1 MKKKLN
7 LFLCALAIV
16 GILSAGAGV
25 AYAYFTSYAL
35 TDGTYP
41 VAIGDRTRITETFA
55 AWTKHVRITADDDS
69 GPVYIRAKALHS
81 DAYGVEYSD
90 PENGWEY
97 NSSDGFWYCKGIIY
111 AGQTTPELTVKVTGV
126 PYDIDDPLAFGI
138 AVVYEHTPVR
148 YREDGI
154 PYADWGQ
161 KISHEAGK
169 EGAK

>member
-7 LFLCALAIV
+7 WILCIIAAVSILA
-16 GILSAGAGV
+16 AGAGTA

-41 VAIGDRTRITETFA
+41 IAIGDKTRITETFS

-81 DAYGVEYSD
+81 DAYGVEYAD
-90 PENGWEY
+90 PDGMWEY
-97 NSSDGFWYCKGIIY
+97 DNADGFWYYKSIVY
-111 AGQTTPELTVKVTGV
+111 AGETTTELTVHVTGV
-126 PYDIDDPLAFGI
+126 PDDIDDPLGFGI
-138 AVVYEHTPVR
+138 AVIYEHTPVR
-148 YREDGI
+148 YQEDGT

-169 EGAK
+169 EGA

>member
-7 LFLCALAIV
+7 LMLCLAALV
-16 GILSAGAGV
+16 SILAAGAGT

-35 TDGTYP
+35 TDAAYP
-41 VAIGDRTRITETFA
+41 VALGDKTRITETFS

-90 PENGWEY
+90 PDGKWDY
-97 NSSDGFWYCKGIIY
+97 NSSDGFWYYKDILY
-111 AGQTTPELTVKVTGV
+111 AGQTSSELTVRIAGV
-126 PYDIDDPLAFGI
+126 PDDIDDPLAFGV

-148 YREDGI
+148 YREDGTQ
-154 PYADWGQ
+154 YADWGQ
-161 KISHEAGK
+161 KISYESGK
-169 EGAK
+169 EGSK

>member
-7 LFLCALAIV
+7 LLLCTIAAV
-16 GILSAGAGV
+16 SILIAGAGT

-41 VAIGDRTRITETFA
+41 IAIGDRTKITETFS

-81 DAYGVEYSD
+81 DAYGVEYAD
-90 PENGWEY
+90 PDGMWEY
-97 NSSDGFWYCKGIIY
+97 RDDGFWYYKSIIY
-111 AGQTTPELTVKVTGV
+111 AGQTTSELTVKVTGV
-126 PYDIDDPLAFGI
+126 PEDIDDPLGFGI
-138 AVVYEHTPVR
+138 AVIYEHTPVR
-148 YREDGI
+148 YQEDGI

-169 EGAK
+169 EGA